1 MKAVVAAFNQ
11 EKALVGA
18 FSVITNLRME
28 LFEALVDT
36 MMHGPWARATP
47 RQTPHPPRPHQVYG
61 LQELLEAELLA
72 VVLVQDSEHEVGR
85 GHAVVEVGEQV
96 GELLQRQA
104 AGEVILK
111 AVIIIIIIPVIT
123 MILILT
129 WNPTYI
135 SSISSALCL
144 VC

>member
-1 MKAVVAAFNQ
+1 MGQ
-11 EKALVGA
+11 
-18 FSVITNLRME
+18 
-28 LFEALVDT
+28 
-36 MMHGPWARATP
+36 GPGATP

-111 AVIIIIIIPVIT
+111 AVIIIPIIT
-123 MILILT
+123 MIMILT

>member
-1 MKAVVAAFNQ
+1 MGQ
-11 EKALVGA
+11 
-18 FSVITNLRME
+18 
-28 LFEALVDT
+28 
-36 MMHGPWARATP
+36 GPGATP

-111 AVIIIIIIPVIT
+111 AVIIIIIIIPVIT

-135 SSISSALCL
+135 SSISAALCL